1 MGKSN
6 RVRAER
12 VASAT
17 TKAPAKKTNN
27 NKSSK
32 SYSIAIILVAV
43 FVLVTIIVTA
53 VISSGILMRSAKA
66 MKSEHY
72 TITGTMF
79 KYMVLS
85 SYDDFLTNYQSYL
98 SYFSLDTS
106 KPLAEQTYGTGSE
119 ASLLGAFE
127 GTWLDY
133 FVDPVRTQS
142 EQILIYCEEA
152 RDRGISLDDSD
163 KTNIDEAIALIE
175 ADATKQ
181 GYTLDA
187 YISLLYGKGMKVKD
201 IRKTMELSTL
211 AGKAAEAVD
220 VDLVAGITAD
230 EVKAKYDANPLNYN
244 VVDYVSYS
252 VGVSFKNLATEVIDG
267 YDGKSELTE
276 EQKQTVLVKY
286 KEKIAE
292 AKEKVE
298 YFSTIKDTKEFVDE
312 VLKDVA
318 NDTFDDLYKT
328 EALADADKLS
338 AENLATVKEAMISGT
353 ISGVKHGDGA
363 SDVTTEANGTYS
375 AYGVTLTA
383 NASKAIDSISTKLY
397 SSVESAQEL
406 YGTQQQK
413 YEESNEFAKWAF
425 ESGRDVGSIKI
436 ITEGDGSGDG
446 EIKNESGYYSAS
458 IYVLE
463 KPQYRDGTYSK
474 DVAYM
479 SFATKAAA
487 EGAINAIREGAKP
500 TLASFEAVAKE
511 HGAVSNGVLEN
522 YRKGELSYNGFEE
535 WLYDDTTLV
544 GSYTHMPLPNATS
557 NATEYAVFFYVEN
570 GDEAWYIDVKNDIF
584 VDDYQAYYEAL
595 TEKYPITTNEKVI
608 AKVEI

>member
-292 AKEKVE
+292 AKEERQK
-298 YFSTIKDTKEFVDE
+298 
-312 VLKDVA
+312 
-318 NDTFDDLYKT
+318 
-328 EALADADKLS
+328 S
-338 AENLATVKEAMISGT
+338 AE
-353 ISGVKHGDGA
+353 
-363 SDVTTEANGTYS
+363 
-375 AYGVTLTA
+375 
-383 NASKAIDSISTKLY
+383 
-397 SSVESAQEL
+397 
-406 YGTQQQK
+406 
-413 YEESNEFAKWAF
+413 
-425 ESGRDVGSIKI
+425 
-436 ITEGDGSGDG
+436 
-446 EIKNESGYYSAS
+446 
-458 IYVLE
+458 
-463 KPQYRDGTYSK
+463 
-474 DVAYM
+474 
-479 SFATKAAA
+479 
-487 EGAINAIREGAKP
+487 
-500 TLASFEAVAKE
+500 
-511 HGAVSNGVLEN
+511 
-522 YRKGELSYNGFEE
+522 
-535 WLYDDTTLV
+535 
-544 GSYTHMPLPNATS
+544 
-557 NATEYAVFFYVEN
+557 
-570 GDEAWYIDVKNDIF
+570 DVKIEEDN
-584 VDDYQAYYEAL
+584 EE
-595 TEKYPITTNEKVI
+595 TEE
-608 AKVEI
+608 